1 MIGTGLRA
9 YPYFLIQVK
18 NFTFMHDIDLLFQ
31 YYYRPLCLYA
41 THYLQDMEA
50 AKDTVQDCF
59 VRLIEQNR
67 EEKASDNIKAY
78 LYASVRNACLNEL
91 RKTNPIDTNLS
102 PYDLEGVISDEEAI
116 DRSFHEADLWT
127 AIDNLPARC
136 RQIFLMSKR
145 DNMKYKE
152 IAQQLAISEKTVEH
166 QISKAFK
173 ILRKKEGD
181 IFYMLTW
188 VA

>member
-1 MIGTGLRA
+1 
-9 YPYFLIQVK
+9 
-18 NFTFMHDIDLLFQ
+18 
-31 YYYRPLCLYA
+31 
-41 THYLQDMEA
+41 
-50 AKDTVQDCF
+50 
-59 VRLIEQNR
+59 
-67 EEKASDNIKAY
+67 
-78 LYASVRNACLNEL
+78 
-91 RKTNPIDTNLS
+91 
-102 PYDLEGVISDEEAI
+102 
-116 DRSFHEADLWT
+116 
-127 AIDNLPARC
+127 
-136 RQIFLMSKR
+136 MSKR